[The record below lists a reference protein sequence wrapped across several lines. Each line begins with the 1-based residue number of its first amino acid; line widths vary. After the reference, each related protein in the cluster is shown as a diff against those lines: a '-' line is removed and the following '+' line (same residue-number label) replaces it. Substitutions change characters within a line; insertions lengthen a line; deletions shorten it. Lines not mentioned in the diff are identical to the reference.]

1 MVIVIVKGQFSI
13 AKSKVVTVH
22 ICRDMYIKELFG
34 GVQGS
39 CCCVPE
45 TDPVIGEG
53 EWNGIS
59 KDPPGILSLQNSLGQ
74 CEILLA

>member
-1 MVIVIVKGQFSI
+1 MVIVIVRGQFSI

-22 ICRDMYIKELFG
+22 ICRDIYITLFG

-39 CCCVPE
+39 CCYVLE
-45 TDPVIGEG
+45 MDPVIGEG

-59 KDPPGILSLQNSLGQ
+59 KDPPGILSLQNSLEQ
-74 CEILLA
+74 WEILLA